1 LLFFSLIDDA
11 LGDSD
16 GVFDIVLV
24 RGNYMY
30 DRYLVGGEG
39 LVDVFDQTLDHLL
52 RQSVLL
58 SDVV

>member
-1 LLFFSLIDDA
+1 MQPIFNQLLLFGLIDDG

-16 GVFDIVLV
+16 GVFHIVLV
-24 RGNYMY
+24 RENYMY

-52 RQSVLL
+52 R
-58 SDVV
+58 

>member
-1 LLFFSLIDDA
+1 VYYNKDLRGLL
-11 LGDSD
+11 
-16 GVFDIVLV
+16 
-24 RGNYMY
+24 RENYMY

-39 LVDVFDQTLDHLL
+39 VVDVFDQTLDHLL